1 MKIARSSQVLIA
13 AAFLT
18 AIASAAVKVTAAEST
33 WKIAERPGQ
42 IAVTHGGKPVLTYVY
57 ADEKTLRPYFA
68 HAHAPDGRQLTR
80 HHPPREGIDA
90 TDHATMHP
98 GIWLA
103 FGDLGGG
110 DFWRNKGRVELSE
123 FINKPAATDDAV
135 TWKVNNRYVRG
146 DRTVCNETAEHA
158 VRLVDGGYLLTFDSS
173 FTGDEVFAFGDQE
186 EMGLGVRM
194 ATGLQVKDGSG
205 AITNSEGGSNEA
217 GVWGRQAKWCDYSAV
232 LDGRRTGMLLM
243 PHPEN
248 FRASWFHA
256 RDYGFVAA
264 NPFGRKAFT
273 GGEPSRIEVRPGE
286 SLRLRY
292 AVWLYA
298 LDNDQPLDAEAIV
311 RRYAQESSSLE
322 SPTPK

>member
-1 MKIARSSQVLIA
+1 MKLLRFKRVLIA
-13 AAFLT
+13 ALFLA
-18 AIASAAVKVTAAEST
+18 AIESAVKVTAAESG
-33 WKIAERPGQ
+33 WQAVEQPGQ
-42 IAVTHGGKPVLTYVY
+42 IALVHDGKPVLTYVDS
-57 ADEKTLRPYFA
+57 DEKTLRPYFS

-103 FGDLGGG
+103 FGDLGGA
-110 DFWRNKGRVELSE
+110 DFWRNKGRVELAE
-123 FINKPAATDDAV
+123 FVDKPAATNEGV
-135 TWKVNNRYVRG
+135 KWKVKNRYVSG
-146 DRTVCNETAEHA
+146 DRAVCHETAEHT
-158 VRLVDGGYLLTFDSS
+158 VRLVDGGYLLTFDST
-173 FTGDEVFAFGDQE
+173 FTGDEAFAFGDQE

-205 AITNSEGGSNEA
+205 AITNSEGGRNEA
-217 GVWGRQAKWCDYSAV
+217 GVWGRQAGWCDYSAV
-232 LDGRRTGMLLM
+232 LDGRRTGILLV

-273 GGEPSRIEVRPGE
+273 GGEPSRVEVKPGE
-286 SLRLRY
+286 SLRLRF

-298 LDNDQPLDAEAIV
+298 LDKDQPLDADAIV
-311 RRYAQESSSLE
+311 RRYVQASSSGE
-322 SPTPK
+322 PGTK

>member
-1 MKIARSSQVLIA
+1 MLTQYKPVFRT
-13 AAFLT
+13 AFFLA
-18 AIASAAVKVTAAEST
+18 AIASSPSGTSAAGWEAV
-33 WKIAERPGQ
+33 ERPGQ
-42 IAVTHGGKPVLTYVY
+42 IVLTHDGKPVLTYVY
-57 ADEKTLRPYFA
+57 SDEKTLRPYFA

-103 FGDLGGG
+103 FGDLGGA
-110 DFWRNKGRVELSE
+110 DFWRNKGRVELVE
-123 FINKPAATDDAV
+123 FVRKPVATNEGV
-135 TWKVNNRYVRG
+135 SWTVKNRFGSG
-146 DRTVCNETAEHA
+146 DREVCHELAEHT
-158 VRLVDGGYLLTFDSS
+158 VRLVDGGYLLTFDST
-173 FTGDEVFAFGDQE
+173 FTGDEAFAFGDQE

-205 AITNSEGGSNEA
+205 AITNSEGNRNEA

-232 LDGRRTGMLLM
+232 LDGRRTGILLVT
-243 PHPEN
+243 HPKN
-248 FRASWFHA
+248 FRESWFHA

-273 GGEPSRIEVRPGE
+273 GGEPSRLEVKPGE
-286 SLRLRY
+286 SLRLRF

-298 LDNDQPLDAEAIV
+298 LDKDKSFDANAIARQYV
-311 RRYAQESSSLE
+311 R
-322 SPTPK
+322 